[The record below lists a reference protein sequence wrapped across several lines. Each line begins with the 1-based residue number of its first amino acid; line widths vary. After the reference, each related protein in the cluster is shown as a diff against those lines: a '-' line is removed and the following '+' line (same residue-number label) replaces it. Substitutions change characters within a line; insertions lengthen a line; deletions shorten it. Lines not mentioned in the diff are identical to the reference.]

1 MKTTFK
7 IMRNELRML
16 FCSPIAWIVLV
27 IFFFH
32 CGSSFCEAIEPNLR
46 WKAQGYDLETLT
58 YDLFVGWRGLFRVML
73 DKIFIYFPLLRR
85 LPSALVS
92 QSVSAQTMMCCSLE
106 PTVRFIW
113 LIRG

>member
-1 MKTTFK
+1 MKNTTLK

-46 WKAQGYDLETLT
+46 WKAQGYSLQTLT
-58 YDLFVGWRGLFRVML
+58 SFCF
-73 DKIFIYFPLLRR
+73 
-85 LPSALVS
+85 S
-92 QSVSAQTMMCCSLE
+92 SLTSPMRNMRE
-106 PTVRFIW
+106 ESE
-113 LIRG
+113 